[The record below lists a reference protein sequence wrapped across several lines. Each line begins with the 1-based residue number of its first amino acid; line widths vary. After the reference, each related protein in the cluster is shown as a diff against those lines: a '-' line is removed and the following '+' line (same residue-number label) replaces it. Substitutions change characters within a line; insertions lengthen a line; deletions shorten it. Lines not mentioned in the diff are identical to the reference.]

1 MFKLISIALALSSV
15 EAISFQ
21 QVDSYQPVGATQDS
35 LKQLKDQL
43 GQSYFLLI
51 STWKLPMINSY
62 KQMYGQAGGAQQVIT
77 LLS

>member
-1 MFKLISIALALSSV
+1 MFKILSIALALNSV
-15 EAISFQ
+15 EAISFE

-62 KQMYGQAGGAQQVIT
+62 KQMYGQVGGSQQVIT